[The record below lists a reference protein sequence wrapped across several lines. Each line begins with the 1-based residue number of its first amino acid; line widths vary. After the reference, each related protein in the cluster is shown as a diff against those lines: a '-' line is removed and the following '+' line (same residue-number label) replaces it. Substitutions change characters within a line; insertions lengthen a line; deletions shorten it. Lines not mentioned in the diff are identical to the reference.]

1 MIFKKK
7 TLLLIKMT
15 SKEVISIGKTKRLI
29 DLNKSYTNFKLT
41 FNVVSENQDEFFL
54 AVVDQKT
61 LDEVADSDI
70 EYKMVNGYLSGSV
83 VSDKNIYQNYFL
95 ILKSENPMSV
105 TVQIDIEELPKTI
118 QQRAAPNQQKF
129 NKIIPGMKSSGWFDS
144 LTTSQII
151 VIVGVVGV
159 LVFLY
164 FKYGKK
170 EEQSVVSESRSLVSS
185 DLVPKSSFVPASP
198 ASSASSASLASSARS
213 SSRSMSS
220 NGSSRDEPLIERLK
234 KLNLSKK

>member
-1 MIFKKK
+1 
-7 TLLLIKMT
+7 
-15 SKEVISIGKTKRLI
+15 
-29 DLNKSYTNFKLT
+29 
-41 FNVVSENQDEFFL
+41 
-54 AVVDQKT
+54 
-61 LDEVADSDI
+61 
-70 EYKMVNGYLSGSV
+70 
-83 VSDKNIYQNYFL
+83 
-95 ILKSENPMSV
+95 MSV
-105 TVQIDIEELPKTI
+105 TVQIDIEELPKAI